1 MGSGWSA
8 CAVCIDGKTPGL
20 PWSRQRVPKLKIDPL
35 SWAAVDKHLCGDGR
49 WAFAEFTEIFQ
60 FQTDFKAAID
70 NNFNKLIDGKL
81 P

>member
-1 MGSGWSA
+1 MRSGWSA

-20 PWSRQRVPKLKIDPL
+20 PWSRQRVPKQEIDPL
-35 SWAAVDKHLCGDGR
+35 SWAAVDKHLYGYGR
-49 WAFAEFTEIFQ
+49 WAFAEFNETFL

-70 NNFNKLIDGKL
+70 ANFNKLIEGQL